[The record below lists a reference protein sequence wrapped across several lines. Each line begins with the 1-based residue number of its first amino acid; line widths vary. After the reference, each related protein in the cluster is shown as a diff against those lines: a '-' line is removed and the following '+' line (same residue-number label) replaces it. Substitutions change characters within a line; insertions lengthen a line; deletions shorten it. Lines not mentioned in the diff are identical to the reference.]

1 MSLPT
6 PKTVE
11 DDEPEASDLGETTHR
26 VFVEL
31 EPLCDEYRR
40 RVLSAVAVLLGLEE

>member
-1 MSLPT
+1 MSRPT

-11 DDEPEASDLGETTHR
+11 DDEPEAPLGETTHR